1 LDRSVEIRS
10 IERLKFRDKNK
21 DNELR
26 VSSSIKMEFVS
37 SLLPEFIS
45 IWNVRSRVRPYINRV
60 RKCFNCLRWGHSSV
74 FCRGRSNCSRCG
86 DVHDSENCQ
95 GDSFHC
101 PDCGQIHSPFN
112 FNCPV
117 FLKYQL
123 INQVMAFCNTSQYN
137 AKRLIKSKNIVDGNQ
152 VEKLFKSSAYLAW
165 NSLDILSNFGNTES
179 SSTPSIVNSKVKNLR
194 RHKVKHGKSFDPLI
208 SGSECDSASSHMDDT
223 LMPSTNVE
231 GVRPL
236 NKLLDIE
243 NSRDN
248 VNTNQSQNIDHENNG
263 SSLENLFPS
272 PGVIIKD
279 IYDIFIAN
287 GPTKERDSAILNYIK
302 LVFQK

>member
-1 LDRSVEIRS
+1 VRFKFSFDANDLAQSVNVIPDNWVAYIPNYKIIRVGIVRCVDPFLTVEEIFQGLKWLDRPVEIRS
-10 IERLKFRDKNK
+10 IERLKFKDKNK

-74 FCRGRSNCSRCG
+74 FCRGRSNCSKCG

-165 NSLDILSNFGNTES
+165 KSVDILSNFGNSES

-194 RHKVKHGKSFDPLI
+194 RHKVKHGKSFVDWW
-208 SGSECDSASSHMDDT
+208 
-223 LMPSTNVE
+223 
-231 GVRPL
+231 
-236 NKLLDIE
+236 
-243 NSRDN
+243 
-248 VNTNQSQNIDHENNG
+248 Q
-263 SSLENLFPS
+263 
-272 PGVIIKD
+272 
-279 IYDIFIAN
+279 
-287 GPTKERDSAILNYIK
+287 
-302 LVFQK
+302 